1 MSGGVNLVIKK
12 STTVAKC
19 ILIQVSIQSSQNSII
34 LDQRFQI
41 KSNVSFALNISN
53 KNIYVFA
60 LISSLEYFSG
70 WYFKFLRTTHFDCI
84 YAFHWNV
91 QFVLISNL
99 IFEARKQSE
108 SVFSSDLFSIIT
120 VFVCYQHN
128 IEQIFD
134 TTNVEI
140 GIKCHSLWPSTMNAQ
155 AL

>member
-41 KSNVSFALNISN
+41 KSNVSFALKISN

-84 YAFHWNV
+84 YAFH
-91 QFVLISNL
+91 
-99 IFEARKQSE
+99 
-108 SVFSSDLFSIIT
+108 
-120 VFVCYQHN
+120 
-128 IEQIFD
+128 
-134 TTNVEI
+134 
-140 GIKCHSLWPSTMNAQ
+140 
-155 AL
+155 